1 MIIAIMG
8 SQGSG
13 KSTVLAELEKR
24 GYNTVARKT
33 SRSILAEWG
42 VTLNEVNNNPE
53 LTTKFQDEI
62 LARKRD
68 DDFKHRESDELWFT
82 ERTFADLFTYA
93 LISLGKDNGFSQWLD
108 QYYVM
113 CETAQSFY
121 DGIFYLKGGLF
132 EVEHDGVRGSN
143 QHYARMVD
151 VVMSDITTA
160 MTSRSVPLHEVSI
173 TDLPQR
179 VDFIERNALRLV
191 KQHAEGYA

>member
-1 MIIAIMG
+1 
-8 SQGSG
+8 
-13 KSTVLAELEKR
+13 
-24 GYNTVARKT
+24 
-33 SRSILAEWG
+33 
-42 VTLNEVNNNPE
+42 
-53 LTTKFQDEI
+53 
-62 LARKRD
+62 
-68 DDFKHRESDELWFT
+68 
-82 ERTFADLFTYA
+82 
-93 LISLGKDNGFSQWLD
+93 
-108 QYYVM
+108 M